1 MSLERLTPKPF
12 MSQAGKQA
20 SNNSYLVRIDHG
32 NWHVEGISKNPFN
45 FKLSAKYAD
54 LFNGLI
60 PGAELLQKTGNA
72 SLTTGIF
79 SQKYFQGGNN
89 IDINVEF
96 RIYDDGKLAYNPVI
110 LGAKQLANMTV
121 SDPINLKEVF
131 ANAKSQYTTAKGNF
145 KSLAEGSGKEQW
157 RVDAYVGWAADMYN
171 NIVDNINQRAVTLT
185 IMNRFKCPKMFI
197 QDVSVTYSSAQTHT
211 GPLFGDFSVSLI
223 SAQAITR
230 GGGAYGVNDILQGTS
245 YNIRI
250 DGLDAGVSGPIQ
262 EKSLI

>member
-121 SDPINLKEVF
+121 SDPIN
-131 ANAKSQYTTAKGNF
+131 
-145 KSLAEGSGKEQW
+145 
-157 RVDAYVGWAADMYN
+157 
-171 NIVDNINQRAVTLT
+171 VDNVTDDLLGKGGDFVDKAKTTLKKGDLSFASIYQGSVQLYKNFVGKINERAVTLT

-211 GPLFGDFSVSLI
+211 RPLFGDFSVSLI

-262 EKSLI
+262 EKRLN